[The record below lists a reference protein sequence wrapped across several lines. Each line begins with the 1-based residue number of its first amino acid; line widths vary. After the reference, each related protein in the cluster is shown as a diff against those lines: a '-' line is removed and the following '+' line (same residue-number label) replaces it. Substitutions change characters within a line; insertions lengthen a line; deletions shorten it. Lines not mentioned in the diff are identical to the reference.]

1 MDYKRALEIIKRK
14 TSIPEEGETFDDI
27 SEAFDLAAAAIEN
40 IILAKP
46 WSVLDV
52 DVDGESKELDLGGI

>member
-27 SEAFDLAAAAIEN
+27 SEAFNLAAAAIEN